1 MYSGSKFTFSK
12 IPNPFSHNKRVCFTP
27 QDTKVALVE
36 GLICP
41 SLYASAGEWP
51 VEGAQCWGL
60 WKLQGFLQTQPHLSD
75 EPGTFRT
82 AAHRTPRI
90 QVRPPPVTSHQILSV
105 TLKYSSSLFPV
116 FCRQYSVGFEMV
128 TVSTV
133 GDPGSA
139 AFQKKNSGDYR
150 CNHKTL
156 HVLIV
161 SVLTVI
167 CYSNS
172 SIAQTVSLQFT
183 AGETYFLFWL
193 GGFSSSDVAS
203 VTWRWNTSQ
212 QASTT
217 SPPPPSCPNRK
228 DPFSWILPVPHL
240 SRSPSSNEDGWS
252 LSRGIMGCPW
262 GWSLAVPTDKVFSM
276 EESVISEDLERRNS
290 IWNKNWQL
298 WGIFTELCV
307 FAILINSCYQSRHTH
322 KHKKGGAETMLF

>member
-1 MYSGSKFTFSK
+1 M
-12 IPNPFSHNKRVCFTP
+12 
-27 QDTKVALVE
+27 
-36 GLICP
+36 
-41 SLYASAGEWP
+41 
-51 VEGAQCWGL
+51 EGAQCWGL

-75 EPGTFRT
+75 EPGTSRT

-90 QVRPPPVTSHQILSV
+90 QVRPPPVTSHQILSI

-150 CNHKTL
+150 CNQNTL
-156 HVLIV
+156 HMLII

-167 CYSNS
+167 CYSK
-172 SIAQTVSLQFT
+172 IAQTASRQFT
-183 AGETYFLFWL
+183 TGETYFLCVLTWWIF
-193 GGFSSSDVAS
+193 FFTDVAS

-228 DPFSWILPVPHL
+228 DPFSWILPAPHL
-240 SRSPSSNEDGWS
+240 SRSPSSNEDGRS
-252 LSRGIMGCPW
+252 LSRGIMGCP
-262 GWSLAVPTDKVFSM
+262 
-276 EESVISEDLERRNS
+276 
-290 IWNKNWQL
+290 
-298 WGIFTELCV
+298 
-307 FAILINSCYQSRHTH
+307 
-322 KHKKGGAETMLF
+322 